1 LRIDFVG
8 NVSHELRTPLTSIKG
23 YLQTVRMDIE
33 ENRLNDCSDFLK
45 IAEGNVDRLKLL
57 VDDLLDLSKIE
68 SGDRLRK
75 SVVDTRE
82 LTEGVLSMINSKDH
96 VIQMNYSVDKFTA
109 DSTRVEQVLR
119 NLLQNSVRYV
129 PKGRNIWVDWSRGEG
144 NQVYLRVKDNGPGI
158 PEKHHNRLFE
168 RFYRID
174 EARARDVGGTGIGL
188 SLVKHIMLRH
198 GGNVYLNSE
207 EGQGAEFICEF
218 PQ

>member
-1 LRIDFVG
+1 
-8 NVSHELRTPLTSIKG
+8 
-23 YLQTVRMDIE
+23 
-33 ENRLNDCSDFLK
+33 
-45 IAEGNVDRLKLL
+45 
-57 VDDLLDLSKIE
+57 
-68 SGDRLRK
+68 
-75 SVVDTRE
+75 
-82 LTEGVLSMINSKDH
+82 
-96 VIQMNYSVDKFTA
+96 
-109 DSTRVEQVLR
+109 
-119 NLLQNSVRYV
+119 
-129 PKGRNIWVDWSRGEG
+129 
-144 NQVYLRVKDNGPGI
+144 VKDNGPGI